1 MENKEDDRL
10 GPQASLAA
18 WGVPR
23 NARAVTTAKRSSEQL
38 GRPLAQVPDP
48 HPCSRNFHRAANHG
62 RGSSAVTG
70 NDESSTSVPSS
81 FSLQSAVAFLLPILH
96 SVVQSVITSVRLQ
109 MHPAFPK
116 VGASLATVH

>member
-23 NARAVTTAKRSSEQL
+23 NARAVTTAKRSSELL

-70 NDESSTSVPSS
+70 NDESRELHLRPFIVLTSRRSRFLTSS
-81 FSLQSAVAFLLPILH
+81 PTLCGPEHDHFGTP
-96 SVVQSVITSVRLQ
+96 TN
-109 MHPAFPK
+109 
-116 VGASLATVH
+116 ASRIS